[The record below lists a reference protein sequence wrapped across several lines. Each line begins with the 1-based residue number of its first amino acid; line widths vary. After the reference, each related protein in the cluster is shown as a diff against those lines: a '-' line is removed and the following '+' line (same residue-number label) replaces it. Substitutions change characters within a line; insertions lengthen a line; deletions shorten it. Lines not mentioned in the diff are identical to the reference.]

1 MADWSEM
8 ADAEPGRD
16 GEHVSDELLSAFIN
30 NTEID
35 DDQVARAAGEHLAR
49 CDACR
54 RKLRDLRAVV
64 SVLAELPHPEP
75 PRSFR
80 LTPEMVP
87 VRPLRRDPG
96 YLRLQHVMRWAAAVA
111 AVLLLLVF
119 GTDIVIH
126 RSGVP
131 AADTVSTASQPAAM
145 ERSAKGPAIGGGLD
159 AQSYAEP
166 GAAGGPAA
174 SAGGGLGVGSAGSA
188 PAAEAPAAAPQAAG
202 SAASELAPAAAVQS
216 TPSATTLQA
225 PAASPV
231 PEADKPMPAIAMQE
245 RSERAMPSTWAL
257 VELGLALIVVWLLVV
272 SFALPRLDPWL
283 RGRRSG

>member
-1 MADWSEM
+1 MADWSDM
-8 ADAEPGRD
+8 TDAEPGMD
-16 GEHVSDELLSAFIN
+16 GEHISDALLSAFIN
-30 NTEID
+30 SEIGD
-35 DDQVARAAGEHLAR
+35 NQVARAAGEHLAR

-54 RKLRDLRAVV
+54 RRLQDLRAVV
-64 SVLAELPHPEP
+64 SLLAELPHPEP

-87 VRPLRRDPG
+87 VRPPRRAPG
-96 YLRLQHVMRWAAAVA
+96 YLRLQHVTRWAAAVA

-119 GTDIVIH
+119 GSDIVIH
-126 RSGVP
+126 RAGVP
-131 AADTVSTASQPAAM
+131 AAGTVSTASQPAAM

-166 GAAGGPAA
+166 AAGGPAA
-174 SAGGGLGVGSAGSA
+174 SAGGGPGVGSAG
-188 PAAEAPAAAPQAAG
+188 EAPAAAG
-202 SAASELAPAAAVQS
+202 SAPAELAPAAAVPP

-225 PAASPV
+225 PAASPI
-231 PEADKPMPAIAMQE
+231 PEADKAMPATAMHAEPE
-245 RSERAMPSTWAL
+245 RGERALPSIWAL

-272 SFALPRLDPWL
+272 SFALPWLDPWL